1 MKSSEILFVGLPP
14 AALATARQAVHQAF
28 PNRGIVTMTDL
39 PTALLSPPASGPQ
52 LLVMAESAASVVV
65 EATQAVEK
73 NGLPRWA
80 VVLMGPGES
89 DLAEAVPVHEWNAS
103 LLARVFRA
111 TLLQHELLWE
121 NLRLRG
127 DLKTVARRISHDL
140 RTPVGCIHTTSDMLP
155 ELDAASIASMAG
167 VIKQSSTE
175 ISEIID
181 RVSFVLK
188 ASADSSPLGPV
199 KMGQVV
205 SQVLTEFEAEIKRTG
220 AEVTAPSSW
229 PEVNGVAPWLH
240 VIWWNLIGNAF
251 KHGGTIPRFALTWEQ
266 RGSDYRFAITDH
278 GSGVPATRLATLFV
292 PFDQLHDVRSSG
304 LGLSIVQRLTALQGG
319 SCGYEKTERG
329 LAAFYF
335 TLPAVAGVN

>member
-14 AALATARQAVHQAF
+14 AALAPARQAVHQAF

-52 LLVMAESAASVVV
+52 LLVMAESTASIII
-65 EATQAVEK
+65 EATQALEK

-80 VVLMGPGES
+80 VVLLGPGES
-89 DLAEAVPVHEWNAS
+89 DLAETVPVQEWS
-103 LLARVFRA
+103 PTLLARVFRS

-127 DLKTVARRISHDL
+127 DLKTVARRVSHDL

-155 ELDAASIASMAG
+155 ELDAASIGSMAG

-181 RVSFVLK
+181 RVSFLLR
-188 ASADSSPLGPV
+188 ASADSSPLVPV

-205 SQVLTEFEAEIKRTG
+205 GQVLTEFESEIARTG
-220 AEVTAPSSW
+220 AEITPPASW

-240 VIWWNLIGNAF
+240 VVWWNLISNAL
-251 KHGGTIPRFALTWEQ
+251 KHGGTVPRISLTWEQ
-266 RGSDYRFAITDH
+266 KGADYRFVVTDH
-278 GSGVPATRLATLFV
+278 GSGVATARLATLFT
-292 PFDQLHDVRSSG
+292 PFDQLHDVRSG
-304 LGLSIVQRLTALQGG
+304 GIGLSIVQRLTALQGG
-319 SCGYEKTERG
+319 VCGYERTPRG
-329 LAAFYF
+329 LTAFSF
-335 TLPAVAGVN
+335 TLPAVAGV